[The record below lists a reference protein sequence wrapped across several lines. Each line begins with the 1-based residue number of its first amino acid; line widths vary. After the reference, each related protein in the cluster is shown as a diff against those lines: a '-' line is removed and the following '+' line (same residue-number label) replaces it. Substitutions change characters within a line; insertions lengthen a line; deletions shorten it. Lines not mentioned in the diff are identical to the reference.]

1 MWTAP
6 TFRTHW
12 SFRTHAFFVRYSL
25 DLASKIVLFMG
36 KSYSENRAPNTR
48 SNPIQSNPNAIRA
61 HFFNL
66 VVQLWCCCFFL
77 SFRQFIECAFTFT
90 DLCSPNK
97 IDMNLFGSLIFIS
110 SHSTFGHTRL
120 NWTVHTAHC
129 TSNTKNTLDLKQE
142 MKNPNI
148 KRCTPCAFSFSML
161 QH

>member
-1 MWTAP
+1 MHFSFDTLSIWHRKLCYLWANRIQKIGRP
-6 TFRTHW
+6 TP
-12 SFRTHAFFVRYSL
+12 
-25 DLASKIVLFMG
+25 D
-36 KSYSENRAPNTR
+36 
-48 SNPIQSNPNAIRA
+48 PIQSNPNAIRA